1 MKSAIR
7 AGLAV
12 ACSLALLGC
21 GDGDRKNSSAP
32 PAAPSAAAPSA
43 AEPPPATRTADLPA
57 IAGTGELCAYGQ
69 RSEPVMMAYKDAT
82 GAAWLG
88 EIRPRDAENMR
99 TKWFGTSDKR
109 VPTVLATPRVEV
121 YRQRVDDNCYDA
133 ARRVYYS
140 CTKTLEADVRAV
152 RGLARAVTMGD
163 ARALALQ
170 LCEKKVSEIVAGTI
184 EINQENRDIKC
195 RVAEETYCPPPPEA
209 PAAPAPPKK
218 K

>member
-1 MKSAIR
+1 MPPRIR
-7 AGLAV
+7 VRLAL

-21 GDGDRKNSSAP
+21 GDGERKTASAP
-32 PAAPSAAAPSA
+32 PAAPPSA
-43 AEPPPATRTADLPA
+43 PNVAAPPATPNDPPA
-57 IAGTGELCAYGQ
+57 ISGVGELCIYGP

-82 GAAWLG
+82 GAAWIG
-88 EIRPRDAENMR
+88 DIRPRDAENMR

-109 VPTVLATPRVEV
+109 VPTALATPRVEV

-163 ARALALQ
+163 ARTLALQ
-170 LCEKKVSEIVAGTI
+170 LCEKKVAEIVVNAI
-184 EINQENRDIKC
+184 EINQENRDMKC

-209 PAAPAPPKK
+209 PATPAPPKK